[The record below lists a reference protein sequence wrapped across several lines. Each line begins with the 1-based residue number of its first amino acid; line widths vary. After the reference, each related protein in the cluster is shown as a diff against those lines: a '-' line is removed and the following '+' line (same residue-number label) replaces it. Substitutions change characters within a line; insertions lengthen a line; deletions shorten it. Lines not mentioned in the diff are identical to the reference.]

1 MKRLLFSILTSV
13 VAITATAQLDR
24 SVMPEPGPAR
34 EPVIASFEEFKLDNG
49 LTVIVV
55 EDHKLPR
62 VSVQLT
68 VDFGPQQEGE
78 FAGLASMTGS
88 LMSEGTENRTKEQL
102 DEEIDFMGARLSTFA
117 SGAFVSG
124 LSKYDESMMEILAD
138 VVLNP
143 SFSVEAFDKVQQQ
156 TLTGIRS
163 NADDPGALMSDLYS
177 SRIYGL
183 DHAYGELVT
192 EETVENLSPSSCRM
206 FHETHFTPHLAYMVI
221 VGDINVDE
229 ARELVEE
236 NFGSWS
242 QKRLTPST
250 ASVPELPEDTYVAL
264 LDRPASVQSEI
275 RVGNRVHLPRD
286 AEDAEAAALANM
298 ILGGGSLARLY
309 LNLREDK
316 SYTYGSYSSLGTNR
330 YVSSFTA
337 QAAVRNEVTDSAIV
351 EMLYEINRI
360 RTELVS
366 EEELQAAKNYL
377 AGSFGRSLE
386 SPQTVAN
393 FALNIKREGLDP
405 DHYNNYL
412 QRLQAVTA
420 EEVRAAAQKYMAA
433 DHLTIAIVG
442 KASEIED
449 GLAQFGEVIRFGRD
463 GMPAGEA
470 KTVGDVTAMDVMNQ
484 YYAAIGGRDLLDGV
498 SSYVMTAEANF
509 NGMSISL
516 TEKWMAPGMYM
527 QQMMSPMGGQTTTVN
542 GESVTIE
549 SRGQAQQ
556 LEGEQAQEVI
566 SGAYIFELRE
576 FTEEE
581 LNLLPELADVNG
593 EDAYVV
599 EITAGGSTTTN
610 YFSVETGLRIR
621 SSQTVE
627 GPGGQSM
634 TLNQDFMDYQETA
647 SGILAP
653 HKTTIPLGPQSLEA
667 NITRVDYNPSDIS
680 REDF

>member
-1 MKRLLFSILTSV
+1 MKRLLFSILTLV
-13 VAITATAQLDR
+13 VVTTACKLDR

-34 EPVIASFEEFKLDNG
+34 EPVIASFEEFTLENG

-62 VSVQLT
+62 ISVQLS
-68 VDFGPQQEGE
+68 VDMGPQLEGE
-78 FAGLASMTGS
+78 YAGLASMTGD
-88 LMSEGTENRTKEQL
+88 LMREGTENRSKEQL
-102 DEEIDFMGARLSTFA
+102 DEEIDFMGARLSTFS

-143 SFSVEAFDKVQQQ
+143 SFTNEAFDKVQQQ

-192 EETVENLSPSSCRM
+192 EETVENLSPSACRM
-206 FHETHFTPHLAYMVI
+206 FHETHFTPQLSYMAI
-221 VGDINVDE
+221 VGDITLEE
-229 ARELVEE
+229 ARELVEK
-236 NFGSWS
+236 NFGSWA
-242 QKRLTPST
+242 QKRLRPSD
-250 ASVPELPEDTYVAL
+250 AAVPELPAETYVAL

-330 YVSSFTA
+330 YVSAFTA
-337 QAAVRNEVTDSAIV
+337 QAAVRNEVTDSAIA

-366 EEELQAAKNYL
+366 EDELQAAKNYL

-420 EEVRAAAQKYMAA
+420 EEVRAAAQKYFAA
-433 DHLTIAIVG
+433 DNLTIAVVG
-442 KASEIED
+442 KASEVEE
-449 GLAQFGEVIRFGRD
+449 GLAQFGEVVRYGRD
-463 GMPAGEA
+463 GMPAGDAEL
-470 KTVGDVTAMDVMNQ
+470 VGDITAVDVMNN
-484 YYAAIGGRDLLDGV
+484 YYEAIGGREALNGV
-498 SSYVMTAEANF
+498 NSYIMEAEANF
-509 NGMSISL
+509 NGMAITVSEMWMSPDKYSQSL
-516 TEKWMAPGMYM
+516 N
-527 QQMMSPMGGQTTTVN
+527 SPMGGQKSIVN
-542 GESVTIE
+542 GDAVRIE
-549 SRGQAQQ
+549 AGGQVQN
-556 LEGEQAQEVI
+556 LEGEQAAEVKA
-566 SGAYIFELRE
+566 GAFIFELRNYDAS
-576 FTEEE
+576 E
-581 LNLLPELADVNG
+581 LNLLPEFAEVNG
-593 EDAYVV
+593 EKAYAV
-599 EITAGGSTTTN
+599 EATVSGNTVTH
-610 YFSVETGLRIR
+610 YFSAETGLRIR
-621 SSQTVE
+621 SSQTAE

-634 TLNQDFMDYQETA
+634 TLNQDFSDYQATE

-653 HKTTIPLGPQSLEA
+653 RMMTIPLGPQSLEA
-667 NITRVDYNPSDIS
+667 KITRVEYNPSDVS
-680 REDF
+680 ASDF